1 MESDKQCELFPLI
14 YSYFVQDL
22 ISTVKTYSER
32 LDVTYKVALEYA
44 IKAIEDA
51 LSDSFGHRTAIL
63 TVHPDHPGR
72 LKRENDSRERRKV
85 SRKKTNMDLEDM
97 SDTGSI
103 AELQQLGKTNSSK
116 QLKQFRQTR
125 KNDYETTINLMKSTQ
140 RNFAE
145 NPDEAQLFRIFCLP
159 ASEAVRFPLNKEM
172 NDIDE
177 ASFRLVKALTYTP
190 KESDAKEKKS
200 LAFLNDNL
208 ALDPAYKGLAFE
220 SNTKTFTDGKFCGT
234 PDAVMIINGVI
245 VSVAEFKSEKTK
257 QTEFEA
263 RTQLGIY
270 LYILGLESGWIVFAN
285 PKGRRQEQLVLD
297 DALRADLL
305 LRYESFKRHQ
315 AQV

>member
-1 MESDKQCELFPLI
+1 MISVDEVF
-14 YSYFVQDL
+14 QD
-22 ISTVKTYSER
+22 
-32 LDVTYKVALEYA
+32 D
-44 IKAIEDA
+44 
-51 LSDSFGHRTAIL
+51 
-63 TVHPDHPGR
+63 
-72 LKRENDSRERRKV
+72 LKRAVHGYVARSHTSKSQALFLGINYLTRWMTELIPTSPPRLAKRLQLTEER
-85 SRKKTNMDLEDM
+85 DD
-97 SDTGSI
+97 DSI
-103 AELQQLGKTNSSK
+103 AELRQLEKTNSSK

-125 KNDYETTINLMKSTQ
+125 KNDYETTIKLMRSTQ

-177 ASFRLVKALTYTP
+177 ASVRLVKALTYTP
-190 KESDAKEKKS
+190 KEPDSKEKTS
-200 LAFLNDNL
+200 LASLNDKL

-234 PDAVMIINGVI
+234 PDAVMINNGAI

-257 QTEFEA
+257 QIEFEA
-263 RTQLGIY
+263 RIQLGIY

-285 PKGRRQEQLVLD
+285 QKGRIHVKFVLT

-305 LRYESFKRHQ
+305 LRYEYFKRHQ
-315 AQV
+315 AQI

>member
-1 MESDKQCELFPLI
+1 MITYEQVFWDDLKKAVHSYVVRAETSKGQALFLGINYLTKWMTELIPASPPRLAKRLQLTEESD
-14 YSYFVQDL
+14 D
-22 ISTVKTYSER
+22 
-32 LDVTYKVALEYA
+32 D
-44 IKAIEDA
+44 
-51 LSDSFGHRTAIL
+51 
-63 TVHPDHPGR
+63 
-72 LKRENDSRERRKV
+72 
-85 SRKKTNMDLEDM
+85 
-97 SDTGSI
+97 SI
-103 AELQQLGKTNSSK
+103 AELRQLEKTNSSK
-116 QLKQFRQTR
+116 QLKQYRQAR
-125 KNDYETTINLMKSTQ
+125 RHDYETTIALIKSTK
-140 RNFAE
+140 RNYAE
-145 NPDEAQLFRIFCLP
+145 NEDEAKLFRIFCLP
-159 ASEAVRFPLNKEM
+159 ASEAVRFPLKKEM

-177 ASFRLVKALTYTP
+177 GSFRLVKALTYTP

-200 LAFLNDNL
+200 LAFLNDKL

-234 PDAVMIINGVI
+234 PDAIMINNSVI

-285 PKGRRQEQLVLD
+285 PKGRRHEQLVLD

-315 AQV
+315 AQI